1 MGGSPGQDA
10 PQGQEP
16 DEEPTVLILLLEDP
30 LTIFLIHLNPTN
42 PQIQNSKSLSFTKL
56 NNLVKQYVKQV
67 KNKNPQAY
75 EKYWKH
81 RMIPAYGA
89 EVRKNIADVVLEF
102 HGIPRNNPEIA
113 DFLADQVWYPVKTP
127 RQIDSSYKQML
138 LKISEGK

>member
-1 MGGSPGQDA
+1 MSNQPQSLTQWGQIGDKGLRREVGGSPGQDA

-67 KNKNPQAY
+67 KNKKM
-75 EKYWKH
+75 E
-81 RMIPAYGA
+81 
-89 EVRKNIADVVLEF
+89 
-102 HGIPRNNPEIA
+102 
-113 DFLADQVWYPVKTP
+113 TP
-127 RQIDSSYKQML
+127 LHI
-138 LKISEGK
+138 